1 MSAVL
6 RPFRGIVLA
15 LALLAGALVGPSVVT
30 PAAAPQ
36 ASASVFSSC
45 TISGCSAARTALTG
59 WRQLGLPTA
68 RAWFAWPFGQY
79 NFSGG
84 QYKNLEREL
93 PANQTYAEYDVNP
106 RPRGAARDAARII
119 VSRTTGSVW
128 YTPNHYTDFYK
139 IA

>member
-6 RPFRGIVLA
+6 RPFRVFALA
-15 LALLAGALVGPSVVT
+15 LVLLAGALVGPSVVA

-36 ASASVFSSC
+36 ASASMFSSC
-45 TISGCSAARTALTG
+45 TVSGCSAARMALTG

-68 RAWFAWPFGQY
+68 RNWFAWPFGQY
-79 NFSGG
+79 
-84 QYKNLEREL
+84 K
-93 PANQTYAEYDVNP
+93 AEYDVNP
-106 RPRGAARDAARII
+106 RPRGSARDAARII

-128 YTPNHYTDFYK
+128 FTPNHYTDFYK

>member
-1 MSAVL
+1 MPAVL
-6 RPFRGIVLA
+6 RPLRVFVLA
-15 LALLAGALVGPSVVT
+15 LVLLAGALVGPSVIA

-45 TISGCSAARTALTG
+45 TVSGCSAARTALSG

-68 RAWFAWPFGQY
+68 RNWFAWPYGQY

-93 PANQTYAEYDVNP
+93 AANQTYAEYDVP

-119 VSRTTGSVW
+119 VSRTTGSVC
-128 YTPNHYTDFYK
+128 TPNHYTDFYK